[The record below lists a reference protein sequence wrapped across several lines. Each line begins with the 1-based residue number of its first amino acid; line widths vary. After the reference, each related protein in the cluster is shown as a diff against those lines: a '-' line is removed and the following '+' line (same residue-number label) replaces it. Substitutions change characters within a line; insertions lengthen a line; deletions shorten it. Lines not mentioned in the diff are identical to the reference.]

1 MHEIR
6 EEQIFHE
13 IHTYD
18 IFHRILPVVD
28 VEVLPTRH
36 FLRADDGHLREIP
49 EDQIPGRSTN
59 NQAWLIA
66 SRPTTRTM
74 EPRQFT
80 ARDFPGTEGNEVRY
94 TTTDGFARTE
104 TTWIHAPTYMRSPDE
119 HEGADSEPHAQD
131 LAGGVRDAPF
141 DECAEYEA
149 ASERMKS
156 LHIKSDSG
164 VGRMR
169 GDSE

>member
-6 EEQIFHE
+6 EEQIFRE

-18 IFHRILPVVD
+18 VFHRILPVVD
-28 VEVLPTRH
+28 VEVLQPRH
-36 FLRADDGHLREIP
+36 FLRTEDGRLREIP
-49 EDQIPGRSTN
+49 EDQIPGRSTR
-59 NQAWLIA
+59 LIA
-66 SRPTTRTM
+66 SRPTTRDDTI
-74 EPRQFT
+74 EPRRFT
-80 ARDFPGTEGNEVRY
+80 AREFPGTEGNEVRY
-94 TTTDGFARTE
+94 TTKDGFERTE